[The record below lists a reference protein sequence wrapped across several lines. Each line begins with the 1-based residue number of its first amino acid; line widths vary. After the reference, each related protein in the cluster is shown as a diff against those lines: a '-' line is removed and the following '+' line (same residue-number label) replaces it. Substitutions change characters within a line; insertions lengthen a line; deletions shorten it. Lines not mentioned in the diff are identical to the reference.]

1 MTDFQT
7 RRTLRSS
14 REALTRGV
22 ITLVARSAHQPMARP
37 TRQSGVDAPVKGV
50 VMQRFVSALL
60 VALIAVSL
68 SAGAVLAAPPS
79 NDTYASAIAI
89 TTIPFSD
96 TVDTTEATTDGLDE
110 ELNAQC
116 GAPATDASVWY
127 TLTAPADTQILV
139 DASGSDYSTGVLV
152 ATGSPGGF
160 EVIACGPQ
168 AVSFS
173 AAAGVSYTLLI
184 FDAQEDGGGNGG
196 NLQLVVGEAP
206 PPPEVD
212 VAVDAGSFDPRAG
225 TATVT
230 GTVTCSV
237 GTGAFISVQLSQR
250 VGRFIIRGFGDTFVE
265 CDGTAQ
271 RWTAEVFGET
281 GVFRGGRARVQV
293 FAETCSQFDCSFDSA
308 EADIRLKRER

>member
-212 VAVDAGSFDPRAG
+212 VAVDAGELRSQGRNRDRYGHRDLQRGHRGLHFRAAQPACRPLHHPRLWRH
-225 TATVT
+225 V
-230 GTVTCSV
+230 
-237 GTGAFISVQLSQR
+237 R
-250 VGRFIIRGFGDTFVE
+250 
-265 CDGTAQ
+265 
-271 RWTAEVFGET
+271 
-281 GVFRGGRARVQV
+281 
-293 FAETCSQFDCSFDSA
+293 
-308 EADIRLKRER
+308 